1 MTYDLL
7 KSALDVS
14 SMRQEAISNN
24 LANINTPEY
33 KANRVVFNH
42 HLTAAM
48 NGVGLSRTNDGH
60 ISPGD
65 SLAITEEQKNTYI
78 QDNGNNVDVDFE
90 MAELAANNI
99 FYDSVVSQLNA
110 KYQMMRNVIS

>member
-1 MTYDLL
+1 MTYNLL
-7 KSALDVS
+7 KGALDVS
-14 SMRQEAISNN
+14 SMRQDAVSNN

-33 KANRVVFNH
+33 KASRVVFNN
-42 HLTAAM
+42 HLTDAM
-48 NGVGLSRTNDGH
+48 DGVAMTRTNNGH

-78 QDNGNNVDVDFE
+78 QDNGNNVDIDFE

-99 FYDSVVSQLNA
+99 YYDSVVSQLNA